1 MLSLLLLI
9 PVAPP
14 PLQSSGLMG
23 PSAEEPVQYPVP
35 RYACNADVILQ
46 GGDFVCDTCSSMDTT
61 TYGAGRPL
69 LFGPHRGAAIADGAD
84 LIWDAGTPSG
94 GDQPLDDLLV
104 GSTGGAWLKAS
115 SEEWDRGHT
124 GTVALF
130 SAETI
135 DGIPGASSTQCFED
149 GAAHTKLLSEQFGDL
164 FGFAVSAVGDL
175 DGDLVED
182 FMVGAPRG
190 PFPEQPTGMGLDAP
204 WEGRVYLYLS
214 SERANWGPPDWAA
227 GSGGCTGTCQTC
239 TDGQGQPA
247 ASPTPFNCDYPGFY
261 SAIDRASAV
270 LVPPGASLGLA
281 EAEYFGFSIARVG
294 DLDGDGWADIAIGAP
309 HSDNRTGSPF
319 SFATDPGRC
328 YLVSGQ
334 KLSNAV
340 AANDGTQEVLEIGNT
355 TYNSDG
361 TVNQSVG
368 DELLLGTLFPADCSF
383 DAPIGAR
390 MGHAVEGGVDLNGD
404 GRDDVAIGA
413 PQYRWVRRENGIRGY
428 SGTAVSGPVTSL
440 PTPGNVTGAGFV
452 RLIGGWV
459 GSDQGTLNMATMEG
473 QWWLPISTYET
484 GGQTAPAGSP
494 DYGEAFGFSLST
506 RVREATYPSGG
517 AQVDLVV
524 GAPLFSETPADSV
537 VFTFPGDGD
546 FWFPDWGN
554 PGPPDFED
562 LMDRSFGRA
571 TAWAVPEATAM
582 TPPASALWH
591 YQGSEVTEMVGWE
604 VKLLGDMNGSGG
616 QEIAIC
622 ARNFS
627 MNQRDASSVCTDPCF
642 QESAID
648 RAVLCA
654 AGGPACDLPDCDDP
668 TTTQVEICEA
678 DTGAGGNSCG
688 AVTIHLGGTGLIV
701 AEYRGEDGKDSLGW
715 AIARITG
722 QTVGGDKR
730 FVLGAGRWARDGT
743 IGTEENGRAYV
754 IEGATTLGALQ

>member
-1 MLSLLLLI
+1 MLSVVLLFL
-9 PVAPP
+9 ATPP
-14 PLQSSGLMG
+14 QQMPSLMG

-46 GGDFVCDTCSSMDTT
+46 GGDFVCDTCGSTGTSV
-61 TYGAGRPL
+61 YGANRPT

-84 LIWDAGTPSG
+84 LIWDSGTTPG
-94 GDQPLDDLLV
+94 GDEPLDDLLV
-104 GSTGGAWLKAS
+104 GGTGGPWLKAS
-115 SEEWDRGHT
+115 SPEWDRRHT
-124 GTVALF
+124 GTAVLF

-135 DGIPGASSTQCFED
+135 DGAPGASSTQCFED
-149 GAAHTKLLSEQFGDL
+149 GAAHTKLLSEQFGDP

-175 DGDLVED
+175 DGDLIED

-190 PFPEQPTGMGLDAP
+190 PFPEQSTGMDLDAP

-214 SERANWGPPDWAA
+214 SERANWGAPDWAA
-227 GSGGCTGTCQTC
+227 GTGGCTGTCQTC
-239 TDGQGQPA
+239 MDGQGQPA
-247 ASPTPFNCDYPGFY
+247 TSPGPFDCDYPGFY
-261 SAIDRASAV
+261 SAIDRASAI
-270 LVPPGASLGLA
+270 LVPPPILNTDPGAQ
-281 EAEYFGFSIARVG
+281 YFGFSIAEVG
-294 DLDGDGWADIAIGAP
+294 DLDVDGSVDVAIGAP
-309 HSDNRTGSPF
+309 HSDNRLGDPT

-328 YLVSGQ
+328 YLISGR
-334 KLSNAV
+334 KLADAV
-340 AANDGTQEVLEIGNT
+340 VPNDGVQEVLEIGNT
-355 TYNSDG
+355 TYDSNGAVD
-361 TVNQSVG
+361 QAVG

-383 DAPIGAR
+383 DAPVGAR

-404 GRDDVAIGA
+404 DRDDVAIGA

-428 SGTAVSGPVTSL
+428 SGTSVSGPVTGGS
-440 PTPGNVTGAGFV
+440 TPGNVTGAGFV

-459 GSDQGTLNMATMEG
+459 GPDQGTLNMATMEG
-473 QWWLPISTYET
+473 EWWVPISTYET
-484 GGQTAPAGSP
+484 GGQTAPSGSP

-506 RVREATYPSGG
+506 RVREAVYPSGG

-524 GAPLFSETPADSV
+524 GAPLFSETPADFV
-537 VFTFPGDGD
+537 VFDFPGIGG

-571 TAWAVPEATAM
+571 TAWSVPEGTAM
-582 TPPASALWH
+582 TAPSSALWH

-604 VKLLGDMNGSGG
+604 VKLLGDMNGSGQ

-627 MNQRDASSVCTDPCF
+627 MNQRDASSMCTDPCF

-648 RAVLCA
+648 RSVLCA

-668 TTTQVEICEA
+668 GTMPVEFCEA
-678 DTGAGGNSCG
+678 DTAAGGDSCG

-701 AEYRGEDGKDSLGW
+701 AEFRGEDGKDSLGW
-715 AIARITG
+715 AIARVPG
-722 QTVGGDKR
+722 RTVGGDKR
-730 FVLGAGRWARDGT
+730 FVLGAGRWAGDGT
-743 IGTEENGRAYV
+743 IGTDENGRAYV
-754 IEGATTLGALQ
+754 IEGATLLGAAQ